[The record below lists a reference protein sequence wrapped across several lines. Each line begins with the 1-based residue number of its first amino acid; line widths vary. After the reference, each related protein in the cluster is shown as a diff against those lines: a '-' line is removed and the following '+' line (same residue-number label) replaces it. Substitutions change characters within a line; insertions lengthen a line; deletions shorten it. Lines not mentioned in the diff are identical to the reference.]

1 MSTKLDGKVALVTGI
16 SSGVGVA
23 TASRLAEEGATV
35 VVNSS
40 RSVEAGRAV
49 AAELVTEASA

>member
-23 TASRLAEEGATV
+23 AARRLAEEGATV